1 MGVGLTRGGTGKTA
15 AWGEEGH
22 LRAREEQE
30 EQERRDYETVA
41 PAPPPP
47 ISHRDSPSN
56 NSNDISK
63 SSKKGKINNKDI
75 R

>member
-1 MGVGLTRGGTGKTA
+1 MGVGFARGGTGKTA
-15 AWGEEGH
+15 ASGEEGH

-41 PAPPPP
+41 PAPPP
-47 ISHRDSPSN
+47 ISLRDSPSN